1 MTEDTNDNATPL
13 AAGTFSFDYLNSL
26 FRGYAGPGAHYAV
39 TSQVQWLTFNSG
51 SGLERVAAAANLT
64 KSSPADVVDSAQR
77 GAPDRET
84 IGVSRR
90 GLKKTMTSKPSSEL
104 SEREKACLSWTALGK
119 SSWEIGQILSISE
132 NTAVFHIKNAMKKLG
147 TNTRTGA
154 AVKAIQ
160 LGLIASSV
168 EDDLATR
175 RRAYGS

>member
-1 MTEDTNDNATPL
+1 MTEDMNDNATPL

-26 FRGYAGPGAHYAV
+26 FPGYAGPRAHYAV
-39 TSQVQWLTFNSG
+39 TSQVRWVTLNSG
-51 SGLERVAAAANLT
+51 SGLERVAAAANPI
-64 KSSPADVVDSAQR
+64 KNSPTDAADSAQR
-77 GAPDRET
+77 GAVDRET
-84 IGVSRR
+84 IGVTRR
-90 GLKKTMTSKPSSEL
+90 SFKKPMTSKPSSEL

-119 SSWEIGQILSISE
+119 SSWEIGRILAISE

-168 EDDLATR
+168 EDDR
-175 RRAYGS
+175 RGVGAYGS

>member
-64 KSSPADVVDSAQR
+64 KSSP
-77 GAPDRET
+77 
-84 IGVSRR
+84 SRR